1 MPTDRAEDDE
11 MQRRMLGISLVALT
25 FYAFAFSC
33 AHATVYATPQHVKI
47 ELSLSHRV
55 LRGELMVIS
64 GRLSTSP
71 DGFPIALAK
80 IRLQYYRSGETDFTR
95 EVVMITSNPG
105 GRFEDR
111 FNTTSLLRIGT
122 WVVNASFPSQLG
134 YESASTVDTF
144 TIVVQPALSLYVSS
158 HSLALGQEV
167 VFDGLLFACIPCS
180 QDEVTV
186 TFSRPDN
193 TSISIPLRLAPT
205 GGPYPGG
212 YYNGTFTPDVT
223 GSWHVRAIWNGN
235 DVTLPAY
242 SQVEELTVGVQDTG
256 SGTRGLFYA
265 AVAVAALGIVAF
277 GAMLWRRHSR
287 EDFMGS
293 D

>member
-1 MPTDRAEDDE
+1 
-11 MQRRMLGISLVALT
+11 MQRRIPGIALVALT
-25 FYAFAFSC
+25 FCAFVSSSAY
-33 AHATVYATPQHVKI
+33 ATVYAAPQRVKI

-55 LRGELMVIS
+55 LRGELMIIS
-64 GRLSTSP
+64 GRLSTTP
-71 DGFPIALAK
+71 DDFPIALAK

-134 YESASTVDTF
+134 YESASTADSF

-158 HSLALGQEV
+158 HSVALGQS
-167 VFDGLLFACIPCS
+167 VFFNGLLFACIPCI

-212 YYNGTFTPDVT
+212 YYNGTFTPDAT
-223 GSWHVRAIWNGN
+223 GSWHVRAVWSGN

-242 SQVEELTVGVQDTG
+242 SQVEELTVGVQGKG
-256 SGTRGLFYA
+256 SDTRGLLYA
-265 AVAVAALGIVAF
+265 TVAVTVLGIIAF
-277 GAMLWRRHSR
+277 GVMLWRRHLRKDS
-287 EDFMGS
+287 MGS